1 MAQFIIRVLVNGAA
15 VLVAS
20 LIIPGIDLSRDPI
33 MFLLVG
39 VVFGVVNAVIRPL
52 VLLLTCLL
60 NVVTLGLFTLVVNA
74 IMFGLTSVLAD
85 VLAAAIGRPDLH
97 FRIDGFL
104 PAFLGAIVA
113 GIISF
118 LLTKFLGADGDNR

>member
-39 VVFGVVNAVIRPL
+39 IVFGVVNAVIRPL